1 MRNKRVLYSVV
12 AAATALGLSLHY
24 QLNSLE
30 RRANDYLRAL
40 PNLQF
45 ASADIRYF
53 PSPRLTLSQL
63 NYPYQQWTLSAEQAT
78 LQFSWLSLFS
88 FAPKV
93 QQAELVGGELSAAQ
107 QPQWRNLAFK
117 LRDIDSN
124 YRTALL
130 DLSVESAGRDRLQL
144 NAQIGRFPNGVE
156 LYDTALK
163 AEMAEGYFLNNQAL
177 EMHARKI
184 SLSQQQTLLQLV
196 LQQAQLNQLPL
207 KSAVLH
213 YSLVPTAAPKPHFR
227 LQLSQQSGNLTVD
240 SIRRQQDNLLVIK
253 GRKLELSPLLEFLQL
268 PVLLRGKA
276 DFDGDAV
283 FEQGV
288 LMQGKLRLRATE
300 TALNGLNLIEMI
312 SQYYPLR
319 QGAQKYADRI
329 ETPFNQLDMAL
340 NWRRDK
346 LNLTRIQAQGEDLNL
361 SGKGEMNLMDLTCR
375 LDLRLSPTQSGY
387 SQFQLPVSLFGPC
400 QSPQYRISIDR
411 KLGNQ
416 LKQLLKEKLK
426 ERN

>member
-12 AAATALGLSLHY
+12 AAAAALGLLLNY

-40 PNLQF
+40 PNFQF

-53 PSPRLTLSQL
+53 PSPRLTLSQIS
-63 NYPYQQWTLSAEQAT
+63 YPYQQWTLSAEQAT
-78 LQFSWLSLFS
+78 LQFSWLSLLGS
-88 FAPKV
+88 PQV
-93 QQAELVGGELSAAQ
+93 RQAEVVGGELSAAQ
-107 QPQWRNLAFK
+107 QPQWRNLSLK
-117 LRDIDSN
+117 LRDIDAE

-130 DLSVESAGRDRLQL
+130 DLNVESAGRDRIQL

-163 AEMAEGYFLNNQAL
+163 AEMTEGYFLNNQAL
-177 EMHARKI
+177 EMRAEKI

-227 LQLSQQSGNLTVD
+227 LQLNQQRGNLTVD
-240 SIRRQQDNLLVIK
+240 SIRREQDNLLVIK

-276 DFDGDAV
+276 SFDGDAV

-288 LMQGKLRLRATE
+288 LMQGKLRLRATQ

-340 NWRRDK
+340 NWTRDK
-346 LNLTRIQAQGEDLNL
+346 LNLTRIQAKGDDLNL

-400 QSPQYRISIDR
+400 QSPQYRVSIDR